1 MGKNESN
8 ARNFDDLENK
18 IIILGDDFNLFL
30 DSVLETE
37 GGSQVFKKSSVSKFI
52 EIKEKYHLFNI
63 WRIRN
68 RKEKRV
74 TFRQKHRS
82 GFLQ

>member
-18 IIILGDDFNLFL
+18 IIILGDDFTLFL

-37 GGSQVFKKSSVSKFI
+37 GGNQVLKKSSVSKFI

-63 WRIRN
+63 WRTRN
-68 RKEKRV
+68 REKKCF